1 MPALSRPFGPH
12 KRIALYRL
20 RMRPRFVTRLPGGCT
35 SIPSCWCGTKTAG
48 LKGALTLRSN
58 NSYGESY
65 ERRRPN
71 LQAQGSTIWHTAVWI
86 PYEHREWRQS
96 TSTDNERKARA
107 ILRERLVS
115 VQNRLHI
122 PSSRFA
128 YENLR
133 ELIGLD
139 YQANRRKLKALK
151 IRLLHLDPFF
161 KGWRAM
167 DIGTEA
173 ATRYTVQRQDE
184 GASNASINRELS
196 VLGRMFT
203 LAVQQGKVAIR
214 PYFPKLKEADARGGF
229 FEAEDFRCVLRE
241 LPTYLQPV
249 MLTAYITGWRVPS
262 ELLTRKWRKH
272 IDVENGWLRLE
283 PGETKS
289 GQGRMFPL
297 IPALREI
304 VAHQVRLSI
313 TFERETGKEVP
324 WLFHNQGHR
333 IVNYYP
339 AWHRACEAAGV
350 AGRIPHDFRRTAY
363 RNLIRVGVP
372 KQIAMMLVGH
382 ETESM
387 AKRYS
392 ILDEGLVTEF
402 AGRMHGLG
410 KFSESLGLGGQ
421 KLEAA
426 SGFEPLNGGFAD
438 LSLNHLGPPPLN
450 S

>member
-1 MPALSRPFGPH
+1 MRGDG
-12 KRIALYRL
+12 RIFK
-20 RMRPRFVTRLPGGCT
+20 P
-35 SIPSCWCGTKTAG
+35 K
-48 LKGALTLRSN
+48 
-58 NSYGESY
+58 
-65 ERRRPN
+65 
-71 LQAQGSTIWHTAVWI
+71 GSTIWHTAVWI

-214 PYFPKLKEADARGGF
+214 PYFPKLKEADARSGF

-272 IDVENGWLRLE
+272 IE
-283 PGETKS
+283 
-289 GQGRMFPL
+289 
-297 IPALREI
+297 
-304 VAHQVRLSI
+304 
-313 TFERETGKEVP
+313 
-324 WLFHNQGHR
+324 GHR

-363 RNLIRVGVP
+363 RNLIRAGVP

-402 AGRMHGLG
+402 AGRLHGLG
-410 KFSESLGLGGQ
+410 QFSESLGLGGQ

-438 LSLNHLGPPPLN
+438 LSLNHLGTPPRP

>member
-1 MPALSRPFGPH
+1 MRGDG
-12 KRIALYRL
+12 RIFK
-20 RMRPRFVTRLPGGCT
+20 P
-35 SIPSCWCGTKTAG
+35 K
-48 LKGALTLRSN
+48 
-58 NSYGESY
+58 
-65 ERRRPN
+65 
-71 LQAQGSTIWHTAVWI
+71 GSTIWHTAVWI

-173 ATRYTVQRQDE
+173 ATRYTVQRRDE

-214 PYFPKLKEADARGGF
+214 PYFPKLKEADARSGF
-229 FEAEDFRCVLRE
+229 FEAEDFRGVLRE
-241 LPTYLQPV
+241 LPIYLQPV

-363 RNLIRVGVP
+363 RNLIRAGVP

-402 AGRMHGLG
+402 AGRLHGLG
-410 KFSESLGLGGQ
+410 KFSESLGPEGQ

-438 LSLNHLGPPPLN
+438 LSLNHLGTPPRP

>member
-1 MPALSRPFGPH
+1 M
-12 KRIALYRL
+12 
-20 RMRPRFVTRLPGGCT
+20 
-35 SIPSCWCGTKTAG
+35 
-48 LKGALTLRSN
+48 
-58 NSYGESY
+58 
-65 ERRRPN
+65 
-71 LQAQGSTIWHTAVWI
+71 
-86 PYEHREWRQS
+86 
-96 TSTDNERKARA
+96 
-107 ILRERLVS
+107 VS
-115 VQNRLHI
+115 VQSRLHI
-122 PSSRFA
+122 PSSRFS

-133 ELIGLD
+133 ELIRLD
-139 YQANRRKLKALK
+139 YQANRKKLKALK
-151 IRLLHLDPFF
+151 IRLLHLDPFYN
-161 KGWRAM
+161 GCRAM
-167 DIGTEA
+167 NISTEA
-173 ATRYTVQRQDE
+173 ATRYIVQRQDE

-214 PYFPKLKEADARGGF
+214 PYFPKLKEASARSGF
-229 FEAEDFRCVLRE
+229 FEAQDFRRVLPE

-272 IDVENGWLRLE
+272 LDMENGWLRLE
-283 PGETKS
+283 PGETKT

-297 IPALREI
+297 IPALREA
-304 VAHQVRLSI
+304 VDHEVRSTI
-313 TFERETGKEVP
+313 AFERETGSEVP
-324 WLFHNQGHR
+324 WLFHNRGHH

-363 RNLIRVGVP
+363 RNLIRAGVP

-402 AGRMHGLG
+402 AGRLDGLG
-410 KFSESLGLGGQ
+410 KFSESLGLGRQ
-421 KLEAA
+421 KMEAA

-438 LSLNHLGPPPLN
+438 LSLNHLGTPPRERIDASTPRAAGKPAPHPN
-450 S
+450 A

>member
-1 MPALSRPFGPH
+1 MRGDG
-12 KRIALYRL
+12 RIFK
-20 RMRPRFVTRLPGGCT
+20 P
-35 SIPSCWCGTKTAG
+35 K
-48 LKGALTLRSN
+48 
-58 NSYGESY
+58 
-65 ERRRPN
+65 
-71 LQAQGSTIWHTAVWI
+71 GSTIWHTAVWI

-214 PYFPKLKEADARGGF
+214 PYFPKLKEADARSGF

-363 RNLIRVGVP
+363 RNLIRAGVP

-402 AGRMHGLG
+402 AGRLHGLG
-410 KFSESLGLGGQ
+410 KLSESLGLGGQ

-426 SGFEPLNGGFAD
+426 SGFEPLNGGFAVR
-438 LSLNHLGPPPLN
+438 LPAALRGSIRAEV

>member
-1 MPALSRPFGPH
+1 MRGDG
-12 KRIALYRL
+12 RIFK
-20 RMRPRFVTRLPGGCT
+20 P
-35 SIPSCWCGTKTAG
+35 K
-48 LKGALTLRSN
+48 
-58 NSYGESY
+58 
-65 ERRRPN
+65 
-71 LQAQGSTIWHTAVWI
+71 GSTIWHTAVWI

-214 PYFPKLKEADARGGF
+214 PYFPKLKEADARSGF

-339 AWHRACEAAGV
+339 AWHRACEAVGV

-363 RNLIRVGVP
+363 RNLIRAGVP

-402 AGRMHGLG
+402 AGRLHGLG

-438 LSLNHLGPPPLN
+438 LSLNHLGTPPRP